1 MDLPSALKRFASSP
15 LGLLSWA
22 LPIAVAALCWV
33 TGVSNLLVALPAGIL
48 VSVLLFLSL
57 AVSPLGGKA
66 IVAEGERERSERD
79 ARILGGIATARK
91 RLSLV
96 RPPDASVA
104 AALDRLVLA
113 AGRYLESAVRTGNRD
128 PLCEDAVLGAVEV
141 MDDYLRLA
149 DSSVDAQDRGGEG
162 RSPGVMASGARRRVR
177 PDTSSHAERTC
188 RALDASREGIEVR
201 LGLAPGKGGQGRS
214 ADGLSLDEVEDRVS
228 AREELGDERF
238 S

>member
-22 LPIAVAALCWV
+22 LPIAVAAVCWV
-33 TGVSNLLVALPAGIL
+33 TGVSNLLVALPVGIL
-48 VSVLLFLSL
+48 VSVLLFLFL

-96 RPPDASVA
+96 RPPDTPVA
-104 AALDRLVLA
+104 AALDSLVLA

-149 DSSVDAQDRGGEG
+149 DSSVDDRGGEG
-162 RSPGVMASGARRRVR
+162 RSPSGTGAGPRRRVR
-177 PDTSSHAERTC
+177 NDVSSQAERTC
-188 RALDASREGIEVR
+188 RALEASRESIDVR
-201 LGLAPGKGGQGRS
+201 LGLAPGKGWLGSG
-214 ADGLSLDEVEDRVS
+214 ADGLSLKDVEDRVS
-228 AREELGDERF
+228 AREELGDERL